1 MTRKLI
7 DDELLSLY
15 KRGMLQKDIAKH
27 FNVSPVA
34 VCKRL
39 KRLLPAPEAILSK
52 HNLTEKERGF
62 VIAKVNGKS
71 NVQAVMNAYDVTSK
85 ESAKAMG
92 TKLMDKPEIRQ
103 AIEELME
110 TSGLSRSYR
119 VQKLKEHVDN
129 RDPGVSLRALDMSFR
144 LDASYPP
151 TRNVS
156 LSASTPIAPIDIEVL
171 ERMFGNSKGELQDL
185 EDD

>member
-1 MTRKLI
+1 MARKLI

-15 KRGMLQKDIAKH
+15 KQGMLQKDIAKH

-62 VIAKVNGKS
+62 VIEKVKGK
-71 NVQAVMNAYDVTSK
+71 NNMQAVMNSYEVTSK

-92 TKLMDKPEIRQ
+92 TKLMDNPEIRQ
-103 AIEELME
+103 AIDELME
-110 TSGLSRSYR
+110 ASGLSRSYR

-129 RDPGVSLRALDMSFR
+129 RDPGVSLKALDMSFK
-144 LDASYPP
+144 LDQSYPP
-151 TRNVS
+151 QRSVNLNADVHYD
-156 LSASTPIAPIDIEVL
+156 PV
-171 ERMFGNSKGELQDL
+171 DL
-185 EDD
+185 EPYRIKRN